1 MRGVFGDVDAIVE
14 ISGWEEDLEREPFGF
29 SKTASVED
37 NALDMLAV
45 VSGISFFLGGEKSAE
60 KNGPVCSI

>member
-14 ISGWEEDLEREPFGF
+14 IGGREEDFEREAFDF

-37 NALDMLAV
+37 DALDMLEV

-60 KNGPVCSI
+60 NKGPVGSN